1 MLNPRRPYDGLI
13 TEQDMLTLIENT
25 NKTPNLEWDEY
36 TNGEDNVSYP
46 MWKIANP
53 CNTYEE
59 WLDYFDAKRKSQT
72 EPVVADDQ
80 KVGIVK
86 PSDAFD
92 NEDNEVEPL
101 TESVTKNGLVFGGED
116 LADKVARLMNKG
128 HVLSDKTGAVKP
140 KSEGM
145 PSKTTEQITN
155 VDNTKKSE
163 PEMDAAKKNA
173 KPAPGFIKPSADLG
187 TQTKVDVFAG
197 KGLTKGDHE
206 LSDKTGVVKPKSE
219 GMPSKTATQ
228 VTDHDTTK
236 DHEPEIERAA
246 AAVKPTPGF
255 IKPKGGDLANKAT
268 GITFKEYLGK

>member
-1 MLNPRRPYDGLI
+1 M
-13 TEQDMLTLIENT
+13 
-25 NKTPNLEWDEY
+25 EY
-36 TNGEDNVSYP
+36 
-46 MWKIANP
+46 
-53 CNTYEE
+53 
-59 WLDYFDAKRKSQT
+59 
-72 EPVVADDQ
+72 
-80 KVGIVK
+80 
-86 PSDAFD
+86 
-92 NEDNEVEPL
+92 
-101 TESVTKNGLVFGGED
+101 
-116 LADKVARLMNKG
+116 
-128 HVLSDKTGAVKP
+128 
-140 KSEGM
+140 
-145 PSKTTEQITN
+145 
-155 VDNTKKSE
+155 
-163 PEMDAAKKNA
+163 AAKKNA